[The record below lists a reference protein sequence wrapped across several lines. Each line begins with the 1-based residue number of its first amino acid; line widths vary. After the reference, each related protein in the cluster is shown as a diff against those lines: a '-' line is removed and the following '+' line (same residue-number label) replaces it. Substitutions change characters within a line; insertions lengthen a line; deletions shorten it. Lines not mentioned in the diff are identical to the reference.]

1 MVDTTT
7 GPAPPHRGAS
17 CTARALTLITLA
29 APLAKTRAA
38 TYAVLWGCA
47 ALACHVAVA
56 RAQVS
61 VHTLQDASP
70 IDRSLVSAPSPRM
83 PTPDDAAQE
92 KTMEKLRAIAQ
103 NAPPSARGKNTP
115 PPALSGDPSPRDAAW
130 LLGLMALHG
139 KAMSADPVQ
148 AQHWFERAYLLGNP
162 MAPAGLAW
170 CQIDG
175 CGGSPNPALARTWI
189 ERLRKAAPG
198 RALFLEW
205 LLANQLAP
213 LDIAQPGPLH
223 QPQPAPNTNPASHRA
238 LLLRAAQAGD
248 SHALNELGL
257 ENVAAGR
264 TDMALRQFQAAARQ
278 SDAAAHNAHLLAERI
293 DAAKTPSITAN
304 PSVPYTAHT
313 WWLQARKYHRGE
325 GVPANYTE
333 AMRLYQQ
340 AAAKGSREAQ
350 HMLELIYSRP
360 GPQGGVDIAWMQQL
374 AALQIGPDGA
384 VLPQAPSSG
393 PPLFRR
399 DPTPLYDL
407 LPSHWRTAPDAM
419 HPAAGTTVR

>member
-7 GPAPPHRGAS
+7 GSAPLPHHGARGAV
-17 CTARALTLITLA
+17 RGPTLA
-29 APLAKTRAA
+29 APRARMRVA
-38 TYAVLWGCA
+38 THVVLWCCA
-47 ALACHVAVA
+47 ALVCHVAVA

-61 VHTLQDASP
+61 VHTLQDTSP
-70 IDRSLVSAPSPRM
+70 IDRSLVNAPSPRM
-83 PTPDDAAQE
+83 PDPDDAAQE
-92 KTMEKLRAIAQ
+92 KAMEKLRAAAQ
-103 NAPPSARGKNTP
+103 NAPASARGKNTP
-115 PPALSGDPSPRDAAW
+115 PSNLGGEPSPRDAAW

-139 KAMSADPVQ
+139 KAMAADPVQ
-148 AQHWFERAYLLGNP
+148 AQHWFERAYLLGHP

-175 CGGSPNPALARTWI
+175 CGGNPNPELARTWI
-189 ERLRKAAPG
+189 ERLRKVEPG

-223 QPQPAPNTNPASHRA
+223 QPQPAPNTNPASHRT

-248 SHALNELGL
+248 SNALNELGL
-257 ENVAAGR
+257 ENVASGR
-264 TDMALRQFQAAARQ
+264 TDMAMRQFQAAARQ
-278 SDAAAHNAHLLAERI
+278 SDAAAHNASLLAERI
-293 DAAKTPSITAN
+293 EAAKTG
-304 PSVPYTAHT
+304 SVTVNTSAQSTAHT

-360 GPQGGVDIAWMQQL
+360 VPQGGVDIAWMQQL

-384 VLPQAPSSG
+384 VLPQARSSG
-393 PPLFRR
+393 PPLFTR

-407 LPSHWRTAPDAM
+407 LPSHWRTAPSAM
-419 HPAAGTTVR
+419 HPAAATPVR